1 MRFIFA
7 FVGACAACLPSTV
20 TAQVSPPG
28 DTPHGQV
35 AAGAGIAPA
44 YDGSSDVRVIP
55 FVLADVRWQGISF
68 EFRGLRG
75 RADLAADP
83 RFAIGP
89 VIGARLDRSHVSGPI
104 GLLPEIDTAIE
115 AGAFIG
121 YRFGGDQLGQ
131 GSLQLDLTAVHDV
144 SRTYNGLLAIASASY
159 AAVRKSN
166 TFITVDVQTTW
177 ANADYSRTYF
187 GISAP
192 EAVQS
197 GLAAY
202 QPGSGI
208 RDVGAGLSAGY
219 YFDRHLGVIAR
230 AGATYLVGD
239 IADSPVTDQGSR
251 WQPLGGITLSYR
263 F

>member
-1 MRFIFA
+1 MRSIFA
-7 FVGACAACLPSTV
+7 FVGMWTACLPSV
-20 TAQVSPPG
+20 VVAQEGPPSG
-28 DTPHGQV
+28 APHGQIAV
-35 AAGAGIAPA
+35 GAGVAPE
-44 YDGSSDVRVIP
+44 YDGSSDVRAIP
-55 FVLADVRWQGISF
+55 FVLADVRWQGITF

-75 RADLAADP
+75 RADLASDP

-89 VIGARLDRSHVSGPI
+89 VVGARLNRSDVSGPV

-144 SRTYNGLLAIASASY
+144 SRTHNGLLATASASY
-159 AAVRKSN
+159 AAVRKPN
-166 TFITVDVQTTW
+166 TFVTVDLQTTW
-177 ANADYSRTYF
+177 TNADYSRTYF

-192 EAVQS
+192 EAVRS

-219 YFDRHLGVIAR
+219 YFNRHFGVIAR

-239 IADSPVTDQGSR
+239 IANSPVTDQGSR